1 MPVTANAVHRI
12 RNANAIANATEIRRW
27 VRTRH
32 GSCPSQQGARLNRR
46 IETSMISISL
56 SQAEAEVISQALH
69 SYHDTLLLELS
80 KADSLR
86 FKEGLRE
93 REAVVARVL
102 NQLRAGRSAET
113 GAATSA
119 D

>member
-1 MPVTANAVHRI
+1 MTNISFSPDDAEI
-12 RNANAIANATEIRRW
+12 IAA
-27 VRTRH
+27 
-32 GSCPSQQGARLNRR
+32 
-46 IETSMISISL
+46 
-56 SQAEAEVISQALH
+56 ALH
-69 SYHDTLLLELS
+69 QYHDTLLLELS

-86 FKEGLRE
+86 FKEGLRK

-102 NQLRAGRSAET
+102 NELRGGSSAET

>member
-1 MPVTANAVHRI
+1 
-12 RNANAIANATEIRRW
+12 
-27 VRTRH
+27 
-32 GSCPSQQGARLNRR
+32 
-46 IETSMISISL
+46 MINISL
-56 SQAEAEVISQALH
+56 SPSEAEVISQALH

-93 REAVVARVL
+93 REAVVAKVMNEINSGL
-102 NQLRAGRSAET
+102 ANQTTAT
-113 GAATSA
+113 GA